1 MVLVKFLSEIKNQ
14 LDIYKKQLAIILEP
28 KKQDRQ
34 KKVCTNN
41 FIIYVEKN
49 SAIFLLPWLF
59 KNKIRNYCP
68 KLVIKIK
75 KQLYK
80 NSKSGLAKFLLRFL

>member
-34 KKVCTNN
+34 KK
-41 FIIYVEKN
+41 VEKN